1 MKARN
6 VLIIFFLSLVTASVT
21 AQDLEGNG
29 WRLDLGLSYLA
40 TGGNSETSSL
50 GFSTDA
56 EKLVNRWRFL
66 AGAEA
71 LQAEEES
78 ERTAERFGAFSRA
91 DWSISDRLALTT
103 GWQGEQNRFAGIDH
117 RSTIDL
123 GVSWKAVERER
134 WTVETVSAGTWNYE
148 DPTLGASGS
157 NAGLLLMGRSHYQIS
172 ENASTTQMLRLEP
185 NLEDVDDFRM
195 DARVG
200 LKTDITELVGVKL
213 SYEVRYD
220 AEPVPGF
227 ESTDTMATVSLV
239 MNLRREEAQ

>member
-6 VLIIFFLSLVTASVT
+6 VLIIFFLSLATASVS
-21 AQDLEGNG
+21 AQDLEGDG

-40 TGGNSETSSL
+40 TGGNSDTSSF
-50 GFSTDA
+50 GFSMGT
-56 EKLVNRWRFL
+56 EKLVDRWRFL

-78 ERTAERFGAFSRA
+78 EKTAERFAAFSRA
-91 DWSISDRLALTT
+91 AWSISERLALTT

-117 RSTIDL
+117 RSTVDL
-123 GVSWKAVERER
+123 GVSWKAIQRET
-134 WTVETVSAGTWNYE
+134 WTVETVSAATWNYE
-148 DPTLGASGS
+148 DPVLGESGS

-172 ENASTTQMLRLEP
+172 ENASTSQMLRLEP
-185 NLEDVDDFRM
+185 NIEDVDDFRL

-200 LKTDITELVGVKL
+200 LTASITDIIGVKL
-213 SYEVRYD
+213 SYEARYD
-220 AEPVPGF
+220 AQPVPGF

-239 MNLRREEAQ
+239 MNIRREEAE